1 MKRRIIIT
9 CLLLCLLALACLCVS
24 ASADS
29 SVTLADSVF
38 YDEGYTI
45 VTWSVDG
52 AAPSKMYLVY
62 EQIAD
67 DGGTHPMLSYGEVS
81 GTRCS
86 TVDLLPGKRYR
97 VTLLDEAFS
106 ELSSK
111 EYRIPEP
118 ALFEDGKLKHSSIK
132 VTITPRRMKAGG
144 NTSKDAKKVKSFNAQ
159 EMIDGINGGV
169 YAYGLKFQMK
179 MPQLKKQRTF
189 FVTVYIEDPDGFAMA
204 AAAQDIEFARVNHG
218 YQTIWFELLGQRYF
232 EAELK
237 KKETIPAG
245 QYKVHLFWDGMMVG
259 VYTFNVR

>member
-86 TVDLLPGKRYR
+86 TVDLLPGKRKHVPG
-97 VTLLDEAFS
+97 VTDSILDAVDT
-106 ELSSK
+106 LV
-111 EYRIPEP
+111 
-118 ALFEDGKLKHSSIK
+118 DGPFILEQRDL
-132 VTITPRRMKAGG
+132 T
-144 NTSKDAKKVKSFNAQ
+144 
-159 EMIDGINGGV
+159 
-169 YAYGLKFQMK
+169 LKFRGSK
-179 MPQLKKQRTF
+179 NQRILEKPDIARLRGI
-189 FVTVYIEDPDGFAMA
+189 IEIG
-204 AAAQDIEFARVNHG
+204 
-218 YQTIWFELLGQRYF
+218 
-232 EAELK
+232 
-237 KKETIPAG
+237 
-245 QYKVHLFWDGMMVG
+245 
-259 VYTFNVR
+259 